1 MSKRIVEFK
10 DRKAEMKE
18 LKETLDKRGFAF
30 EIIYGRRRI
39 GKTELILQATKNKR
53 RVYYLAT
60 GENNLERFYNVCV
73 DYDKNI
79 GKLKKDYEV
88 LFDYLKDN
96 TEVVIIDEFQNI
108 IKENPEF
115 LKLFQA
121 IIDIK
126 LKNSNLKLFILGSSV
141 SMMTSK
147 VLSYQSPVYGRKT
160 ASLKLKN
167 ISFLDIN
174 DFFPKANAE
183 EIIRIYSF
191 ADGIPF
197 YLIKIDKNFWS
208 WIENEL
214 KREKGFLRDEVDFLM
229 KLEFE
234 DSSTYKLIL
243 NAIANGKNTINEIKD
258 FIKVQR
264 TDITPYLRNLIEVDF
279 IKREVPVT
287 ENKKS
292 RFGRYYLKDNFL
304 KFWFR
309 YIYPNLSSIEQ
320 GIFKVDSIKRDYSS
334 YLGQIFEEVVKQS
347 LTSFEF
353 FEFSKMGR
361 WWHKDKEIDIVALNE
376 ESKEALFGE
385 CKFQDNVDA
394 EKIISK
400 LKDKAQ
406 YVEWNNE
413 KRKENYAVFAKSF
426 KKKINV
432 FEGKKVYCFDLKDME
447 KELKKER

>member
-1 MSKRIVEFK
+1 MKEFG
-10 DRKAEMKE
+10 DRKTEMKE
-18 LKETLDKRGFAF
+18 LKETLDKKGFAF

-39 GKTELILQATKNKR
+39 GKTELILQATKNKK

-73 DYDKNI
+73 EYDKNI

-96 TEVVIIDEFQNI
+96 VEAIIIDEFQNI

-197 YLIKIDKNFWS
+197 YLIKIDKSFWS

-287 ENKKS
+287 ENQKS

-413 KRKENYAVFAKSF
+413 KRKENYAVFANSS

-432 FEGKKVYCFDLKDME
+432 F
-447 KELKKER
+447 

>member
-1 MSKRIVEFK
+1 MAEFK
-10 DRKAEMKE
+10 DRKVEMEE
-18 LKETLDKRGFAF
+18 LKETLDKKGFAF

-39 GKTELILQATKNKR
+39 GKTELILQATKNKK

-79 GKLKKDYEV
+79 EKLKKDYEV
-88 LFDYLKDN
+88 LFGYLKNNVDII
-96 TEVVIIDEFQNI
+96 IIDEFQNI
-108 IKENPEF
+108 IRENPEF

-121 IIDIK
+121 IIDLQ

-141 SMMTSK
+141 SMITSK

-167 ISFLDIN
+167 ISFLDLRE
-174 DFFPKANAE
+174 FFPKADAE
-183 EIIRIYSF
+183 EIIRIYGF

-197 YLIKIDKNFWS
+197 YLIKIDKSFWS
-208 WIENEL
+208 WIQDEL

-264 TDITPYLRNLIEVDF
+264 TDIIPYIRNLIEVDF
-279 IKREVPVT
+279 IKREVPIT
-287 ENKKS
+287 ENQKS

-304 KFWFR
+304 KFWFK

-320 GIFKVDSIKRDYSS
+320 GIFKVEGIKRDYPS
-334 YLGQIFEEVVKQS
+334 YLGPIFEEVVKQS
-347 LTSFEF
+347 LTSFKF
-353 FEFSKMGR
+353 FNFSKMGR
-361 WWHKDKEIDIVALNE
+361 WWHKDKEIDVVALNE
-376 ESKEALFGE
+376 ESKEVLFGE
-385 CKFQDNVDA
+385 CKFRDKINA
-394 EKIISK
+394 EKIVSE
-400 LKDKAQ
+400 LKDKAH
-406 YVEWNNE
+406 YVDWENE
-413 KRKENYAVFAKSF
+413 KRNESYAVFAKSF
-426 KKKINV
+426 KKKINE
-432 FEGKKVYCFDLKDME
+432 FEGKKVYCFDLKDIE
-447 KELKKER
+447 KMLRG

>member
-1 MSKRIVEFK
+1 MAEFK
-10 DRKAEMKE
+10 DRKVEMKE

-73 DYDKNI
+73 DYDKNV

-96 TEVVIIDEFQNI
+96 TEVIIIDEFQNI

-115 LKLFQA
+115 LNLFQA

-141 SMMTSK
+141 SMITSK

-167 ISFLDIN
+167 ISFLDLKE
-174 DFFPKANAE
+174 FFPKADAE
-183 EIIRIYSF
+183 EIIRIYGF

-197 YLIKIDKNFWS
+197 YLIKIDKRFWS
-208 WIENEL
+208 WIEDEL

-264 TDITPYLRNLIEVDF
+264 TDITPYIRNLIEVDF
-279 IKREVPVT
+279 IKREVPIT
-287 ENKKS
+287 ENQKS

-309 YIYPNLSSIEQ
+309 YIYSNLSSLEQ

-353 FEFSKMGR
+353 FDFSKVGR
-361 WWHKDKEIDIVALNE
+361 WWHKEKEIDIVALNE

-385 CKFQDNVDA
+385 CKFQDKVNA
-394 EKIISK
+394 EKIVFG

-406 YVEWNNE
+406 YVDWENE
-413 KRKENYAVFAKSF
+413 KRKESYAVFAKSF
-426 KKKINV
+426 KKKINE
-432 FEGKKVYCFDLKDME
+432 FEGKKVYCFDLKDIE
-447 KELKKER
+447 KIMI

>member
-1 MSKRIVEFK
+1 MVEFK
-10 DRKAEMKE
+10 DRRVEMKE
-18 LKETLDKRGFAF
+18 LKDTLDKKGFAF

-39 GKTELILQATKNKR
+39 GKTELILQATKNKK

-73 DYDKNI
+73 DFDKNI

-96 TEVVIIDEFQNI
+96 VEAIIIDEFQNI
-108 IKENPEF
+108 IKENLEF

-160 ASLKLKN
+160 ASLKLKD
-167 ISFLDIN
+167 ISFLDLKE
-174 DFFPKANAE
+174 FFPKANAE
-183 EIIRIYSF
+183 EIIRIYGF
-191 ADGIPF
+191 AGGIPF
-197 YLIKIDKNFWS
+197 YLIKIDNGFWS
-208 WIENEL
+208 WIKDEL

-243 NAIANGKNTINEIKD
+243 SAIANGKNTINEIKD

-264 TDITPYLRNLIEVDF
+264 TDITPYIRNLIEVDF
-279 IKREVPVT
+279 IKREVPIT
-287 ENKKS
+287 ENQKS

-304 KFWFR
+304 KFWFK

-320 GIFKVDSIKRDYSS
+320 GIFKVESINKDYSS
-334 YLGQIFEEVVKQS
+334 YLGSIFEEVVKQS

-353 FEFSKMGR
+353 FDFSKMGG

-376 ESKEALFGE
+376 ESKEALFVE
-385 CKFQDNVDA
+385 CKFRDKINA
-394 EKIISK
+394 EKIVSE
-400 LKDKAQ
+400 LKDKAH
-406 YVEWNNE
+406 YVDWENE
-413 KRKENYAVFAKSF
+413 KRNESYAVFAKSF
-426 KKKINV
+426 KKKINE

-447 KELKKER
+447 KELKKE

>member
-1 MSKRIVEFK
+1 MKMAKFK
-10 DRKAEMKE
+10 DRKAEIKE
-18 LKETLDKRGFAF
+18 LKETLNKKGFAF

-39 GKTELILQATKNKR
+39 GKTELILQATKKKR

-60 GENNLERFYNVCV
+60 GENNLERFYNVCT
-73 DYDKNI
+73 DYNKNV

-115 LKLFQA
+115 LNLFQA
-121 IIDIK
+121 IIDTK

-141 SMMTSK
+141 SMITSK

-167 ISFLDIN
+167 ISFLDLKK
-174 DFFPKANAE
+174 FFPKADAE
-183 EIIRIYSF
+183 EIIRIYGF

-197 YLIKIDKNFWS
+197 YLIKIDKSFWD
-208 WIENEL
+208 WIEDEL

-243 NAIANGKNTINEIKD
+243 NAIANGKNTINEIKN
-258 FIKVQR
+258 FINVQR
-264 TDITPYLRNLIEVDF
+264 TDITPYIRNLIEVDF
-279 IKREVPVT
+279 IKREVPIT
-287 ENKKS
+287 ENQKS

-309 YIYPNLSSIEQ
+309 YIYLNLSSLEQ
-320 GIFKVDSIKRDYSS
+320 GIFKVEGIKKDYPS

-347 LTSFEF
+347 LTSFKF
-353 FEFSKMGR
+353 FDFSKMGR
-361 WWHKDKEIDIVALNE
+361 WWHKDKEIDVVALNE

-385 CKFQDNVDA
+385 CKFQDKVNA
-394 EKIISK
+394 EKIVFE

-406 YVEWNNE
+406 YVNWNNK
-413 KRKENYAVFAKSF
+413 KRKEYFAVFAKSF
-426 KKKINV
+426 KNKINK
-432 FEGKKVYCFDLKDME
+432 FEGKKVYCFDLKNIE
-447 KELKKER
+447 KILRR

>member
-1 MSKRIVEFK
+1 MVEFK
-10 DRKAEMKE
+10 DRRVEMKE
-18 LKETLDKRGFAF
+18 LKDTLDKKGFAF

-39 GKTELILQATKNKR
+39 GKTELILQATKNKK

-73 DYDKNI
+73 DFDKNI

-108 IKENPEF
+108 IKENLEF

-167 ISFLDIN
+167 ISFLDLKE
-174 DFFPKANAE
+174 FFPKADAE
-183 EIIRIYSF
+183 EIIRIYGF

-197 YLIKIDKNFWS
+197 YLIKIDKSFWN
-208 WIENEL
+208 WIEDEL

-258 FIKVQR
+258 FIKVRR

-309 YIYPNLSSIEQ
+309 YIYPNLSSLEQ
-320 GIFKVDSIKRDYSS
+320 GIFKIENIKRDYSA
-334 YLGQIFEEVVKQS
+334 YLGSIFEEVVKQS
-347 LTSFEF
+347 FTSFEF
-353 FEFSKMGR
+353 FDFSKMGR

-376 ESKEALFGE
+376 ESREALFGE

-394 EKIISK
+394 KKIVFE
-400 LKDKAQ
+400 LKNKVQ
-406 YVEWNNE
+406 YFNWNNN
-413 KRKENYAVFAKSF
+413 KRREYFAVFAKSF
-426 KKKINV
+426 KNKIKEFNDR
-432 FEGKKVYCFDLKDME
+432 KVYCFDLKDIE
-447 KELKKER
+447 KISMR